1 MCEREET
8 RKICLFKFLC
18 GSHSLCL
25 AQQTL
30 VWYMFAFH
38 VHINCLLPLWCP
50 LLLPPTSSLALAE
63 QWYYSRWG
71 LWPFWQVFSFSG
83 SLSCIHVI
91 NFHLI
96 FLLLKCLM
104 LFSYFDRQV
113 KPRMVFLLTPLWVW
127 THDPFGSYYYY
138 FNLIILVVI
147 KDINVFTLQM
157 IFHTTQIYMYMFHFT
172 HTYLLYTM
180 LTFFRRELS

>member
-71 LWPFWQVFSFSG
+71 FWPFWWVTQFCFCFCFCFFLVSPTNTCYSPSVGFSLQFILRPTRRTQQYREEFLIPPCISWSMLLSGPTSPLAWIHWPLPMHSDGRDENFSTEK
-83 SLSCIHVI
+83 LS
-91 NFHLI
+91 
-96 FLLLKCLM
+96 
-104 LFSYFDRQV
+104 
-113 KPRMVFLLTPLWVW
+113 WW
-127 THDPFGSYYYY
+127 
-138 FNLIILVVI
+138 
-147 KDINVFTLQM
+147 
-157 IFHTTQIYMYMFHFT
+157 
-172 HTYLLYTM
+172 
-180 LTFFRRELS
+180 FRW